1 MSKIVKIYSEASKT
15 KLGNLELNSR
25 SIDELWT
32 LHEEVGVVLSE
43 RILAE
48 KRRLEERLAQ
58 LDRALANEVRVAD
71 TGLNTG
77 QHGARRRKY
86 PPVLPKYRNPND
98 PSETWAG
105 RGKQPKWLASEVKAG
120 RKPSDFLID
129 RAGRQSASK
138 RNSA

>member
-58 LDRALANEVRVAD
+58 LDRALADEVRVAD
-71 TGLNTG
+71 TGLKTG
-77 QHGARRRKY
+77 QHGALGRKY

-120 RKPSDFLID
+120 KKPSDFLID

-138 RNSA
+138 RKLA

>member
-58 LDRALANEVRVAD
+58 LDRALADEVRVAD
-71 TGLNTG
+71 TGLKTG
-77 QHGARRRKY
+77 QHDARRRKY

-120 RKPSDFLID
+120 RKLSDFLID